1 MPRAHHSGSRGDGA
15 FVACSVATKKVWPSG
30 APHVTRTKRVSPGG
44 VTLRLQLERFERRDK
59 KLVASSGAKVA
70 GYVAGYVELEI
81 EIVRN

>member
-1 MPRAHHSGSRGDGA
+1 LPLLERWSVVHLLAFDCERTASDGFLGEALVHLDAERGA
-15 FVACSVATKKVWPSG
+15 Q
-30 APHVTRTKRVSPGG
+30 
-44 VTLRLQLERFERRDK
+44 TLMLQLERFERRDK

>member
-1 MPRAHHSGSRGDGA
+1 M
-15 FVACSVATKKVWPSG
+15 
-30 APHVTRTKRVSPGG
+30 
-44 VTLRLQLERFERRDK
+44 LQLERFERRDK